1 MHLLFRWAQLR
12 STDRRVAKG
21 ELFYRAEFIP
31 LLAVPQHDD
40 RQIQPGNLATTTP
53 APPQPLESTLLPTKD
68 LHGAYIKYTPDD
80 LIDYTAYTS
89 GVLRIKIHEVQLPS
103 AGYAYCQLAVDSLL
117 PQFKTTKLRGRN
129 MEFNETGDVFIKEAD
144 FSRVA
149 IEVRPVSMDEKDERK
164 LGYWVCPANTIIR
177 RIQRYHRQAAARSN
191 NEDDHGYEWDREG
204 DWYDLMGAQG
214 HGTIRLSFDFIP
226 SADFELNPDESLDSK

>member
-1 MHLLFRWAQLR
+1 
-12 STDRRVAKG
+12 
-21 ELFYRAEFIP
+21 
-31 LLAVPQHDD
+31 
-40 RQIQPGNLATTTP
+40 
-53 APPQPLESTLLPTKD
+53 
-68 LHGAYIKYTPDD
+68 
-80 LIDYTAYTS
+80 
-89 GVLRIKIHEVQLPS
+89 
-103 AGYAYCQLAVDSLL
+103 
-117 PQFKTTKLRGRN
+117 